1 MKAVFKTDRG
11 KVRSHNEDN
20 GGYFYNKAGEILLVV
35 ADGMGGHRAGDVA
48 SSMAVS
54 FLQQHWIEEQTMS
67 TPAMAESWLGE
78 QINKVN
84 ESIFNHA
91 QTNAECQGMGT
102 TLVAAVCTERF
113 TTIAHIGDSR
123 GYLYNENGFK
133 QITED
138 HSLVNELVRTG
149 QISREDAEHH
159 PRKNVLLRALGTEP
173 NVQYDCKTIIFEEGD
188 YLLLSSDGLTNKVN
202 NQELMETLDLKISLD
217 EKADA
222 LINKANAYG
231 GEDNITLVLLQYDQA
246 TEGVE
251 TS

>member
-20 GGYFYNKAGEILLVV
+20 GGYFFNKAGEILVVV

-48 SSMAVS
+48 SSMAVTY
-54 FLQQHWIEEQTMS
+54 LHEHWTEQEAMDN
-67 TPAMAESWLGE
+67 PASAESWLGK
-78 QINKVN
+78 QIKRVN
-84 ESIFNHA
+84 EAIFNHA
-91 QTNAECQGMGT
+91 QTHAECQGMGT
-102 TLVAAVCTERF
+102 TLVAAICTERF

-123 GYLYNENGFK
+123 CYLYNENGFK

-173 NVQYDCKTIIFEEGD
+173 NVQFDCRTIVFEEGD
-188 YLLLSSDGLTNKVN
+188 YLLLSSDGLTNKVSH
-202 NQELMETLDLKISLD
+202 QELLETIEQETTLD
-217 EKADA
+217 EKAES

-231 GEDNITLVLLQYDQA
+231 GEDNITLVLLKYDQA
-246 TEGVE
+246 AEGVE